1 MILMKKEAAL
11 VLTIA
16 MALNVSATGCYRQ
29 TPTETSATETSRREL
44 RRHDDAPSF
53 EEEPVDVIEEF
64 ETYYAEAVDTP
75 WVLENHVP
83 FTHGNV
89 TTYFN
94 QFITSG
100 STTEVTD
107 AVIYNNQATLF
118 RPAVI
123 HYPAEEEGYTVY
135 EINYVLDI
143 PMCAYIPQNANS
155 NMRWWYHDVC
165 FLDYYTGMTYPSV
178 DLSID
183 TDSYSIT
190 GDVVYNG
197 ETYTVSCYA
206 YREVECIQNE
216 VVEEE
221 DGRTRYYET
230 ATYMTVYFIVPTGYD
245 GIVMY
250 IYTADDSD
258 ETFEECLESTE
269 DYYNEPHIFG
279 EEEDENFED
288 YAFISISELG

>member
-11 VLTIA
+11 ILTIA

-29 TPTETSATETSRREL
+29 TPTETSATETSRRDL

-75 WVLENHVP
+75 WVLENHIP

-107 AVIYNNQATLF
+107 AVIFNNQATLY
-118 RPAVI
+118 RPVVT

-135 EINYVLDI
+135 EVNYVLDL
-143 PMCAYIPQNANS
+143 PMCAYVPEGGS
-155 NMRWWYHDVC
+155 RGTRWWYHDVC

-178 DLSID
+178 DLTID

-206 YREVECIQNE
+206 YRETEVIQNE
-216 VVEEE
+216 TIEEE
-221 DGRTRYYET
+221 DGSTWYYES
-230 ATYMTVYFIVPTGYD
+230 ATYMTLYFIVPNGYD

-250 IYTADDSD
+250 VYTADDSD
-258 ETFEECLESTE
+258 ETFEECLEETQ
-269 DYYNEPHIFG
+269 DCYNEPHIFG
-279 EEEDENFED
+279 EEDDENIGN
-288 YAFISISELG
+288 YAFISIAELG